1 MGLSAKKVLTIG
13 ACTIGGI
20 VAAPV
25 VASVAASTLLVS
37 GSAATLGVAEAL
49 LFASS
54 TTVGAVGGAA
64 GAAVGGIVN
73 KNEDSKEKKIDSAR
87 RSAYNAVSKIYEE
100 KFQKQAEAFLKVEK
114 SCKENKKEYQAL
126 IAEMQKYIIK
136 LENDLKTVKENKEE
150 IEKELKKLKGKVAD
164 LKKLEE

>member
-1 MGLSAKKVLTIG
+1 MGLSAKKILTIG
-13 ACTIGGI
+13 AFTIGGI

-64 GAAVGGIVN
+64 GAAVGSSTVGATV
-73 KNEDSKEKKIDSAR
+73 
-87 RSAYNAVSKIYEE
+87 AVG
-100 KFQKQAEAFLKVEK
+100 
-114 SCKENKKEYQAL
+114 
-126 IAEMQKYIIK
+126 
-136 LENDLKTVKENKEE
+136 TV
-150 IEKELKKLKGKVAD
+150 V
-164 LKKLEE
+164 